1 MSETKRTEINEL
13 GEFGLIDHLT
23 SKFKNQNKST
33 VYGVGDDAA
42 VIDRGDYYEVVS
54 TDLLVEGIHFDLSYT
69 PLKHLGHKAISV
81 NVSDIAAMNA
91 IPEQVTVSVALSNR
105 ASVEA
110 MEELYAGIEQAC
122 EDYKVDLIGG
132 DTTSSFSGIMI
143 SVTAIGKVAKDKI
156 VYRSGAQVGD
166 VVCVSGELGAAYMG
180 LQLLEREKQV
190 FLDTPEMQPKL
201 DGNEFNIGQL
211 LKPKARVDIIHDFE
225 ELKAVPNAMI
235 DISDGLA
242 SELHHLAKQSNVG
255 FNIFDENVPVNN
267 QTYELALK
275 FNIGPVTTA
284 MNGGEDYQLLF
295 TLSKEEYEKIKTHF
309 DIVGI
314 GEVVEADQGV
324 NLITKAKSSYPI
336 SAQGWNHFEE

>member
-122 EDYKVDLIGG
+122 EDYKVDLI
-132 DTTSSFSGIMI
+132 
-143 SVTAIGKVAKDKI
+143 
-156 VYRSGAQVGD
+156 
-166 VVCVSGELGAAYMG
+166 
-180 LQLLEREKQV
+180 
-190 FLDTPEMQPKL
+190 
-201 DGNEFNIGQL
+201 
-211 LKPKARVDIIHDFE
+211 
-225 ELKAVPNAMI
+225 
-235 DISDGLA
+235 
-242 SELHHLAKQSNVG
+242 
-255 FNIFDENVPVNN
+255 
-267 QTYELALK
+267 
-275 FNIGPVTTA
+275 
-284 MNGGEDYQLLF
+284 
-295 TLSKEEYEKIKTHF
+295 
-309 DIVGI
+309 
-314 GEVVEADQGV
+314 
-324 NLITKAKSSYPI
+324 
-336 SAQGWNHFEE
+336 